1 MKKPFNKCPARIQRF
16 LLRNQ
21 SYDLQVGLSYKKGKE
36 QVLSHTL
43 SRATEQNSSIKLE
56 IPEQEIQ
63 AFVDSIVKTLLATPQ
78 KITEIKHRQES
89 DETLQKLIAH
99 IKAYIYIYVYRR
111 NKGLITIFNK
121 KKNRGEK
128 HYTY

>member
-16 LLRNQ
+16 LLRTQ
-21 SYDLQVGLSYKKGKE
+21 PYDLQVSYNKGKE
-36 QVLSHTL
+36 HVLSHTL
-43 SRATEQNSSIKLE
+43 SRATEQNSSIKPE

-89 DETLQKLIAH
+89 DETLQKLIAQ
-99 IKAYIYIYVYRR
+99 IKAWPQSIRQVPKEIRPYWTVRED
-111 NKGLITIFNK
+111 ITECDGILLK
-121 KKNRGEK
+121 
-128 HYTY
+128 